1 MIQFLLERICINYE
15 HSVEPISSLG
25 YGECRPI
32 SEALM
37 IQHITE
43 AWPKRTPLIFFSLL
57 QRLDSVN
64 GLVCCC
70 FFFLLR
76 RELHFPGSK
85 GWKRIVTA
93 GTGKNSHGKYTHG
106 QNLCQMCF
114 EFRLNCR
121 DEYGSCCSVWCFE
134 ASVDFVRDCAWY

>member
-1 MIQFLLERICINYE
+1 MELNESKIPFIRRQRKMIQFLLERICINYE

-37 IQHITE
+37 IQHIIE

-64 GLVCCC
+64 GLVC
-70 FFFLLR
+70 FF
-76 RELHFPGSK
+76 SSQ
-85 GWKRIVTA
+85 A
-93 GTGKNSHGKYTHG
+93 
-106 QNLCQMCF
+106 
-114 EFRLNCR
+114 
-121 DEYGSCCSVWCFE
+121 
-134 ASVDFVRDCAWY
+134 